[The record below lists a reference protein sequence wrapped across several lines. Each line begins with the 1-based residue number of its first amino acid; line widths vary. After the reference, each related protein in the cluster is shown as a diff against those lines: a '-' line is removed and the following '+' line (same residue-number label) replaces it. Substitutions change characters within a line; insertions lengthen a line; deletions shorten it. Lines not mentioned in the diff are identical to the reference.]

1 MFFLRLAGFVFKD
14 TWRDFSRHK
23 SLFLLAALSLATGLF
38 VSGGGLL
45 AIDTLDRW
53 VAKMNSMAK
62 ITVFAAEGADINA
75 LQRQLTGDPRF
86 TSIRQVSSQDATKQ
100 FLESV
105 KDAGLMLDMIGG
117 EAIPPSLELTLRP
130 DLLDRGRAMDA
141 GEGLRRIKGVGDV
154 VVDHERLESLL
165 KGARAIRGGLAG
177 FGTLLLLVSAFST
190 ATVVR
195 MGVMSRNEEI
205 NIMRLV
211 GATESFILAPLLLE
225 GALLGLLGALVAI
238 GGLYAVWLPL
248 SLGKIDVSPFLAEL
262 AKMAFFSPTSYC
274 FLAATGMVTGA
285 IGALFGFQASRRA
298 VRRSVG

>member
-1 MFFLRLAGFVFKD
+1 MLLLRLAGFVFRD

-45 AIDTLDRW
+45 GIDTLDRW
-53 VAKMNSMAK
+53 VAKMGSMAK

-75 LQRQLTGDPRF
+75 LQRQLADDPRF

-100 FLESV
+100 LLESV
-105 KDAGLMLDMIGG
+105 KDAGLMLEMIGG
-117 EAIPPSLELTLRP
+117 DAIPPSLELTLRE
-130 DLLDRGRAMDA
+130 DLLDRRKALDA
-141 GEGLRRIKGVGDV
+141 GEGLRKIKGVGDV
-154 VVDHERLESLL
+154 VVDHERLETLL

-177 FGTLLLLVSAFST
+177 FGVLLLLVSAFST

-195 MGVMSRNEEI
+195 MGIMSRDEEI

-225 GALLGLLGALVAI
+225 GALLGLLGAAAAI
-238 GGLYAVWLPL
+238 GGLYLLWLPL
-248 SLGKIDVSPFLAEL
+248 SLGKIDVSPFIAEL
-262 AKMAFFSPTSYC
+262 AKLAFFSPKSLGI
-274 FLAATGMVTGA
+274 LAATGMATGA
-285 IGALFGFQASRRA
+285 IGALFGFQASK
-298 VRRSVG
+298 GGKKGE